1 MQFHEDIIF
10 KKNGTEHGQNLV
22 EILEIEGKIVKMHQT
37 EYAIIDPKM
46 YKPDFVIELE
56 DRTIILEFQST
67 RVNVKDKRRFRFYT
81 AIINHVKIKSE
92 KTNRSTCFKHS
103 RKRTNQMVQCQH
115 RSMLSNIHPLPQK
128 L

>member
-37 EYAIIDPKM
+37 EYAIIDSKM

-56 DRTIILEFQST
+56 DRIIILEYQST

-81 AIINHVKIKSE
+81 AIIDHVKIKSE
-92 KTNRSTCFKHS
+92 KTN
-103 RKRTNQMVQCQH
+103 
-115 RSMLSNIHPLPQK
+115 
-128 L
+128 